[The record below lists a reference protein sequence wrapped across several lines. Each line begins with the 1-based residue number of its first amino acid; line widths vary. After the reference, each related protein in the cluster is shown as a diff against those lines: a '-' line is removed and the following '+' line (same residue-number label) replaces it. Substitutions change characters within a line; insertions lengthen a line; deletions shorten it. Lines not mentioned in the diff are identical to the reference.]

1 MSRGWWWFFLVG
13 GGFVAIILAVLFAS
27 QQVAIATG
35 IASVGAWIAFGFYTS
50 WRFGLRR
57 HVQAHLGPRWNLGEV
72 LRHRARTAERVN
84 LQLALDWLQER
95 TGTLGPFGVRH
106 ATNYDEEG
114 DEVGGYQGLE
124 LVALLEGNPEPVAI
138 VWEPLPT
145 STEETMHCASN
156 ALYLIRVGNEPVCV
170 FIQGR
175 SSQSSKRATL
185 QLLAR
190 NQETARTS
198 LNEILRLANEQSVY
212 RGQVISLV
220 RPRGQTTDLI
230 VQFHDIRRVE
240 RDQIVLPEAVLG
252 IIERNVLGFFR
263 HAEALRQAGQG
274 TRHGVLLHGPPG
286 TGKTLVT
293 RYLATNVGATVLL
306 VTGRQYSLL
315 RATCQLARLLAPSL
329 VVLEDVD
336 LIATDRRRNAHTPL
350 MHELLDEMDGI
361 AAGADIVFLLTT
373 NRPETL
379 EPALA
384 ARPGRVDQAIFFP
397 LPDLECRRE
406 LFQRFGEGLNVRG
419 INFTS
424 LLARTEGAS
433 PAFLRE
439 LFRRATLMAVER
451 GEKTE
456 PLTLRLDDFE
466 RGLRELV
473 ETGGALTRTF
483 LGFPTRPAN

>member
-1 MSRGWWWFFLVG
+1 VG
-13 GGFVAIILAVLFAS
+13 GVVGVVCCVVLAP
-27 QQVAIATG
+27 QKVAIAAG
-35 IASVGAWIAFGFYTS
+35 ISCVAVWIAAAVYFS
-50 WRFGLRR
+50 WQYGIRR
-57 HVQAHLGPRWNLGEV
+57 HVKAHLGPRWNLGEV
-72 LRHRARTAERVN
+72 LRHRVRTAERVN

-95 TGTLGPFGVRH
+95 TGTIGPFGVRH
-106 ATNYDEEG
+106 ATNFYDEEN
-114 DEVGGYQGLE
+114 EGGSYQALE
-124 LVALLEGNPEPVAI
+124 LVAMLEGNPEPVAI

-156 ALYLIRVGNEPVCV
+156 ALYLIRVGDEPVCV
-170 FIQGR
+170 FVQGR
-175 SSQSSKRATL
+175 STQSSKQATV

-190 NQETARTS
+190 NQSAARAA
-198 LNEILRLANEQSVY
+198 LNEVLRLANEQSVY
-212 RGQVISLV
+212 RGQVLSLV
-220 RPRGQTTDLI
+220 RPKGQSSDLI

-240 RDQIVLPEAVLG
+240 RSQIVLPGAVLE
-252 IIERNVLGFFR
+252 IIERNVLSFFR
-263 HAEALRQAGQG
+263 HAEALRKAGQG

-306 VTGRQYSLL
+306 VTGRQYALL

-384 ARPGRVDQAIFFP
+384 ARPGRVDQAIYFP
-397 LPDLECRRE
+397 LPDLECRRS
-406 LFQRFGEGLNVRG
+406 LFQRFGEGLDVRG
-419 INFTS
+419 IDFAA

-439 LFRRATLMAVER
+439 LFRRAALMAVER
-451 GEKTE
+451 GEKSD
-456 PLTLRLDDFE
+456 PLALSLDDFE

-473 ETGGALTRTF
+473 ETGGQLTRAF
-483 LGFPTRPAN
+483 LGFPAAGP